1 MILTTETFNDRVE
14 GEFLITFNKNEIDC
28 DDLFAVVM
36 YQQEEHN
43 YACFFYCGTESDW
56 TECVYKFTLDCNYTD
71 LKRCIQSQLEP
82 RLDQWK
88 ERIIKIIEKQKSII
102 NVDCVARL
110 YKSTDFYGKEKKY
123 YLVFEDRTEVIN
135 YEATEVIQGV
145 TNELQL
151 MRHVNGEQENVS
163 FGADSIFV
171 RSFFLY

>member
-1 MILTTETFNDRVE
+1 MILKPQTFNDRVE
-14 GEFLITFNKNEIDC
+14 GQFLITFNKNEIDC
-28 DDLFAVVM
+28 DDLVAFVT
-36 YQQEEHN
+36 YQQEEKK
-43 YACFFYCGTESDW
+43 YLCILFCGTDYEW
-56 TECVYKFTLDCNYTD
+56 TEYVYQFTLDCNYTD

-102 NVDCVARL
+102 NVDFVARL

-135 YEATEVIQGV
+135 YESTEVIQGV

-151 MRHVNGEQENVS
+151 MRHVNGE
-163 FGADSIFV
+163 
-171 RSFFLY
+171 